1 MYVYSRFPA
10 FPFYDFS
17 TEFPRATG
25 ISRRPGN
32 ADCSPLRPPILDE
45 YKIYDWL
52 QLYDLTSMPLRH

>member
-32 ADCSPLRPPILDE
+32 TADGCGSAKAKFPP
-45 YKIYDWL
+45 
-52 QLYDLTSMPLRH
+52 PC